1 MTHQHIGPRPGS
13 PEEGPTDSF
22 GVPWSGRDL
31 NPQPFAG
38 DPGEADPELLAV
50 LTACAAG
57 TATEQAVIDALAPA
71 RLLVPVVAVVGQGH
85 PMPDHIRGDAGAEM
99 SIPLLAGPAGVRAL
113 PAFTSVAALAGWNA
127 DARPSPVEARRAALS
142 AVDEGCDV
150 LLLDPGS
157 QHAFVVRRPP
167 LWAIAQGRDWTPP
180 AQDAEL
186 AEAVRAALTPL
197 APVRAVPARTRTA
210 RRARRRART
219 GPGLDADALQAVLA
233 QVSEHLATVALL
245 AERAESLEVR
255 ATAAAAAADV
265 E

>member
-13 PEEGPTDSF
+13 PDEGPTDSF

-38 DPGEADPELLAV
+38 DLGEADPELLAV
-50 LTACAAG
+50 LTARAAG
-57 TATEQAVIDALAPA
+57 TATEQAVIAALAPV
-71 RLLVPVVAVVGQGH
+71 RLLVPVVAAVGQGH

-99 SIPLLAGPAGVRAL
+99 SIPLLAGPSGLRAL
-113 PAFTSVAALAGWNA
+113 PAFTSVATLAGWNA

-157 QHAFVVRRPP
+157 PHAFVVRRPP

-186 AEAVRAALTPL
+186 TAAVRAALTPL
-197 APVRAVPARTRTA
+197 APVRDVRLEPG
-210 RRARRRART
+210 RRAELAVVL
-219 GPGLDADALQAVLA
+219 GLAPGLDADALQAVLA